1 MSSPLR
7 DALRRKLFFRTLA
20 GFMFIA
26 FSIAFSSRLIRLA
39 GRHRNGAKE
48 AWAGGMP
55 TASLGMVALVK

>member
-1 MSSPLR
+1 
-7 DALRRKLFFRTLA
+7 LFFRTLA